1 MQFLFLRVL
10 KPYITLLFAGM
21 LLFTTGCE
29 DDDHDHDHD
38 EDHTDADGF
47 VLETEAGV
55 EVYREFEGTQTG
67 GVTLSVGETLELM
80 VHFLDHEGNEIEHSD
95 DEHDD
100 HDDHGDEGDDDSD
113 GLVVSEND
121 ATIAVVE
128 VEGHDEEDGDDHDD
142 HGNAL
147 HVEGVSAG
155 TTSFKLQLMHDGHAD
170 YTSTNNVPV
179 TVNLLYNHSFCFL
192 VLF

>member
-1 MQFLFLRVL
+1 MQFLYLRVIR
-10 KPYITLLFAGM
+10 PHVTILLTSM

-47 VLETEAGV
+47 ILETEAGV
-55 EVYREFEGTQTG
+55 EVYREFQGTQTG

-80 VHFLDHEGNEIEHSD
+80 VHFLDHEGNEIEHSED
-95 DEHDD
+95 
-100 HDDHGDEGDDDSD
+100 DDHGD

-121 ATIAVVE
+121 ATVAVVE
-128 VEGHDEEDGDDHDD
+128 VEGHDEEEGDDHGDEE

-179 TVNLLYNHSFCFL
+179 TVN
-192 VLF
+192 

>member
-1 MQFLFLRVL
+1 MQFLFLRAL
-10 KPYITLLFAGM
+10 KPYVTLLFTGM

-29 DDDHDHDHD
+29 DDDHDHD

-100 HDDHGDEGDDDSD
+100 HDDDGDDHDDDGD

-121 ATIAVVE
+121 ATIAIVE
-128 VEGHDEEDGDDHDD
+128 VEGHDEEDGDE

-155 TTSFKLQLMHDGHAD
+155 STSFKLQLIHDGHPD

-179 TVNLLYNHSFCFL
+179 TVN
-192 VLF
+192 

>member
-1 MQFLFLRVL
+1 MQFLFLRAL
-10 KPYITLLFAGM
+10 KPYVTLLFTGM

-38 EDHTDADGF
+38 EDHTNANGF

-55 EVYREFEGTQTG
+55 VVYEEFEGTQTG

-80 VHFLDHEGNEIEHSD
+80 VHFLDSEGNEIEHSD

-100 HDDHGDEGDDDSD
+100 HDDGGDDHDDDGD

-121 ATIAVVE
+121 ATIAIVE
-128 VEGHDEEDGDDHDD
+128 VEGHDEEDGDDHEDE
-142 HGNAL
+142 HGTAL

-155 TTSFKLQLMHDGHAD
+155 STSFKLQLIHDGHPD

-179 TVNLLYNHSFCFL
+179 TVN
-192 VLF
+192 

>member
-1 MQFLFLRVL
+1 MQFLFLRAL
-10 KPYITLLFAGM
+10 KPYVTLLFTGM

-95 DEHDD
+95 DD
-100 HDDHGDEGDDDSD
+100 HDDHGDDHDDDGD

-155 TTSFKLQLMHDGHAD
+155 STSFKLQLMHDGHDD

-179 TVNLLYNHSFCFL
+179 TVN
-192 VLF
+192 

>member
-1 MQFLFLRVL
+1 MQFTFLRSLRAHSVL
-10 KPYITLLFAGM
+10 LLATAI
-21 LLFTTGCE
+21 LFTTGCE
-29 DDDHDHDHD
+29 DDDHDHDHN
-38 EDHTDADGF
+38 EDHTDANGF

-67 GVTLSVGETLELM
+67 GVTLSVGDTLELM
-80 VHFLDHEGNEIEHSD
+80 VHFLDNEGNEIEHSD

-100 HDDHGDEGDDDSD
+100 HDDHGDEHDDDGD

-128 VEGHDEEDGDDHDD
+128 VEGHHEEDGDD

-155 TTSFKLQLMHDGHAD
+155 STSFKLQLMHDGHAD
-170 YTSTNNVPV
+170 YTSTNNVLV
-179 TVNLLYNHSFCFL
+179 TVN
-192 VLF
+192 

>member
-1 MQFLFLRVL
+1 MQFLSLRAL
-10 KPYITLLFAGM
+10 KPYVTLLFTGM

-47 VLETEAGV
+47 VLETEAGEV
-55 EVYREFEGTQTG
+55 VYREFEGTQTG

-100 HDDHGDEGDDDSD
+100 HDDGGDDHDDDGD

-121 ATIAVVE
+121 ATIANVE
-128 VEGHDEEDGDDHDD
+128 VEGHDEEDGDDHEDE

-155 TTSFKLQLMHDGHAD
+155 STSFKLQLIHDGHPD

-179 TVNLLYNHSFCFL
+179 TVN
-192 VLF
+192 